1 MVTAELQTRIDSN
14 TSGADEA
21 VGPGSDTRE
30 ALGVDTQA
38 ADPEPPEPVT
48 APGGAVSQIQNA
60 VQANL
65 MAAPVRET
73 VDHSTEADAVHA
85 IARQLPCE
93 KQELVGLLRQLLELF
108 DVINGNIRTQKRER
122 STRFFV
128 SREASNASA
137 PVYDL
142 WYGNVQTLTAMVSNV
157 RRTVHKVHMLDASG
171 QARIKWYDNIQ
182 NASGGHKQYHGKLA
196 FTLSV
201 IEKEGLNKQLTVPK

>member
-1 MVTAELQTRIDSN
+1 MKLWDQ
-14 TSGADEA
+14 A
-21 VGPGSDTRE
+21 VIR
-30 ALGVDTQA
+30 A

-85 IARQLPCE
+85 IARQLPC
-93 KQELVGLLRQLLELF
+93 L
-108 DVINGNIRTQKRER
+108 INGLGLKDNEDGNICDGDN
-122 STRFFV
+122 V
-128 SREASNASA
+128 AVIYLREASNASA